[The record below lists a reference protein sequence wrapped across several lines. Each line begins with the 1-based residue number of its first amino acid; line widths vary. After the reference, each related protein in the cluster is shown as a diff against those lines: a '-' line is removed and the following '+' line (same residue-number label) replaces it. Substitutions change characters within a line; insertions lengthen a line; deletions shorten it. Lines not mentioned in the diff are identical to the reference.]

1 MISFLVADIVQ
12 AFYTVVWP
20 MIRISA
26 LLMTAPILSMKAVNL
41 RIRVIVAI
49 ALTITIYPLIEWPI
63 LDPLSPN
70 GLVEVFHQAMIGAVM
85 GLMLQVVAAAF
96 VVAGQSISTTM
107 GLAMA
112 TMSDPNLGTVP
123 VIGQLLTI
131 LASLLFLGSGGHI
144 VLIEMLLESF
154 RLLPIGQRLILP
166 EIYQEL
172 IAWSS
177 TIFLGAVLLALPIIS
192 IMLLINIGMGIVTRA
207 APQLN
212 IFAVGFPAM
221 IIVGLIVLISSLG
234 GIGIRMQWL
243 WNLGLQQIRISILG
257 IA

>member
-1 MISFLVADIVQ
+1 M
-12 AFYTVVWP
+12 
-20 MIRISA
+20 
-26 LLMTAPILSMKAVNL
+26 LLTAPVFSMDAVTL
-41 RIRVIVAI
+41 RIRVVIAI
-49 ALTITIYPLIEWPI
+49 ALTITIYPHISWPI
-63 LDPLSPN
+63 VDPLSAE
-70 GLVEVFHQAMIGAVM
+70 GLVELFHQAMIGAVM
-85 GLMLQVVAAAF
+85 GLILQVVAAAF

-112 TMSDPNLGTVP
+112 TLTDPNLGTVP

-131 LASLLFLGSGGHI
+131 LATLIFLGSGGHI

-154 RLLPIGQRLILP
+154 RLIPIGQRLILP

-177 TIFLGAVLLALPIIS
+177 MIFMGAILLAIPILS
-192 IMLLINIGMGIVTRA
+192 IMLTINIGLGIVTRA

-221 IIVGLIVLISSLG
+221 IIVGMFVLIFALG
-234 GIGIRMQWL
+234 GIGLRMQWL
-243 WNLGLQQIRISILG
+243 WNQGLEQIRISVLG

>member
-12 AFYTVVWP
+12 AFYTIVWP
-20 MIRISA
+20 LIRISA
-26 LLMTAPILSMKAVNL
+26 MLLTAPIFSMDAVTL
-41 RIRVIVAI
+41 KIRVIIAI
-49 ALTITIYPLIEWPI
+49 ALTITIYPHINWPI
-63 LDPLSPN
+63 VDPLSAE
-70 GLVEVFHQAMIGAVM
+70 GLVEFFHQAMIGALM

-96 VVAGQSISTTM
+96 IVAGQSISTTM

-112 TMSDPNLGTVP
+112 TLTDPNLGTVP

-131 LASLLFLGSGGHI
+131 LATLIFLGSGGHI

-154 RLLPIGQRLILP
+154 RLIPIGQRLILP

-177 TIFLGAVLLALPIIS
+177 MIFLGAVLLAIPILS
-192 IMLLINIGMGIVTRA
+192 IMLTINVGMGIITRA

-221 IIVGLIVLISSLG
+221 IIVGMFVLIFSLG
-234 GIGIRMQWL
+234 GIGMRMQWL
-243 WNLGLQQIRISILG
+243 WNEGLKQIRISILG

>member
-131 LASLLFLGSGGHI
+131 LASLLFLGCGGHI

>member
-12 AFYTVVWP
+12 AFYTIVWP

-26 LLMTAPILSMKAVNL
+26 MLLTAPIFSMKAVNL
-41 RIRVIVAI
+41 RIRVIIAI
-49 ALTITIYPLIEWPI
+49 ALTITIYPLVEWPMV
-63 LDPLSPN
+63 DPLSPN

-112 TMSDPNLGTVP
+112 TMADPNLGTVP

-131 LASLLFLGSGGHI
+131 LAPLIFLGSGGHI

-177 TIFLGAVLLALPIIS
+177 TIFLGAVLLALPILS

-221 IIVGLIVLISSLG
+221 IIVGMVVLIASLG
-234 GIGIRMQWL
+234 GIGMRMQWL
-243 WNLGLQQIRISILG
+243 WNLGLQQIRISVLG